1 MSTEPKPLL
10 LLQVG
15 TPPDEIR
22 MREGDLSDWFRAAL
36 NIPLEALKVIRV
48 FEGEALPEPCA
59 HQPAIIT
66 GSWAMVT
73 DRLGWSETTAEW
85 IRQAMLIDQ
94 PLFGVCYGHQLM
106 AHALGGRV
114 GYHPGG
120 LELGCLPVRL
130 EITGAKDALVGT
142 MPSQFLAHL
151 THMQSVLAPPPQT
164 VVLARSEHDQ
174 HQILRYGPN
183 AISTQFHPEFTR
195 SILAACV
202 DTRTDF
208 LRSRG
213 CTPEALKTNACDTP
227 QPRELLQ
234 RFVRTYLHPELLEKV

>member
-15 TPPDEIR
+15 TPPNEIR
-22 MREGDLSDWFRAAL
+22 LREGDLSDWFRVAL
-36 NIPLEALKVIRV
+36 NIPLKALKVIRV
-48 FEGEALPEPCA
+48 FEGETLPEPCA
-59 HQPAIIT
+59 QQPAIIT

-73 DRLGWSETTAEW
+73 DRLGWSEATAEW
-85 IRQAMLIDQ
+85 IRRAMLINQ

-106 AHALGGRV
+106 AYALGGRV
-114 GYHPGG
+114 GYHPEG

-130 EITGAKDALVGT
+130 ETIGAKDVLVGP
-142 MPSQFLAHL
+142 MPAQFLAHL
-151 THMQSVLAPPPQT
+151 THMQSVLAPPPQAA
-164 VVLARSEHDQ
+164 VLAKSEHDP

-195 SILAACV
+195 SILEACI
-202 DTRTDF
+202 DTRADF
-208 LRSRG
+208 LRSQG
-213 CTPEALKTNACDTP
+213 CMPNTLKANACDTP

-234 RFVRTYLHPELLEKV
+234 RFVRTYLHSALLEKV